1 MTGYTLTQP
10 EVWFS
15 GPLAYQAA
23 GVATTGWVQAAGA
36 VTTAQ
41 ALVVAQSGASGAAGS
56 DQPYFPAGFWQR
68 PKQVAKI
75 IIHGV
80 VSWVA
85 TASTTCTWAV
95 GTSGSTP
102 QGTTTT
108 ITATNTLWTSPAYP
122 NQSTAQTNAPW
133 HFDLDVMCQKVGVG
147 TTAVSTA
154 LLTTGLGGVT
164 PAVVGATGAVPMF
177 GPTPGAVITTFDS
190 SINQFIWVSVT
201 FGTNGSASNTCT
213 MTSCYVYGMN

>member
-10 EVWFS
+10 EVWYA
-15 GPLAYQAA
+15 GPLVYQAA
-23 GVATTGWVQAAGA
+23 GTATAGWVQAAGA

-41 ALVVAQSGASGAAGS
+41 SLVTAATGASGAAGS

-75 IIHGV
+75 IIHGT

-85 TASTTCTWAV
+85 TAATTCTFAV

-102 QGTTTT
+102 QGPATA

-122 NQSTAQTNAPW
+122 NQSTAQTNIPW
-133 HFDLDVMCQKVGVG
+133 HFDLDVLCQKVGVG
-147 TTAVSTA
+147 TTPVSTA
-154 LLTTGLGGVT
+154 LLTTGLGGAT
-164 PAVVGATGAVPMF
+164 TAITGAVGVIPMF
-177 GPTPGAVITTFDS
+177 GPVPGNVLTTFDN
-190 SINQFIWVSVT
+190 SINQFVWVSVT

-213 MTSCYVYGMN
+213 MTSCYIYGMN